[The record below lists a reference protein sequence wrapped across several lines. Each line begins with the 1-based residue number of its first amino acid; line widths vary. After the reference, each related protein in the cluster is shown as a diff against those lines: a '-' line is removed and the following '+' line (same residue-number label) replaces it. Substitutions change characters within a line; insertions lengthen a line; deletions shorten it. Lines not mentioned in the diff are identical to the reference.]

1 MRIALIIVR
10 YGVEIVGGAET
21 AARKL
26 MERLAA
32 RGHHVEV
39 LTTCLRHLQTQAD
52 AFREGQAM
60 INGVPVR
67 RLPAGSDSYRAPDTI
82 ARIEM
87 KMEASLPLTI
97 EEQYRMVDAGLHSPK
112 LYAYLSAHGAQYDFL
127 VFSHYWMGLTYYG
140 ATLFPDKAIIWPHLH
155 DFEPF
160 AHAEPTRLLLED
172 SLGIVLNSQW
182 EMEFAKDE
190 LGVTNPRMKVIGL
203 GIEEDPGDPAFAEE
217 VYRVKAPFMLYAGQ
231 LEQGKNVPLL
241 IEYFLRYKERGPS
254 DLKLVLM
261 GTGPEPVPRH
271 ADVVPLGFIPEDHKR
286 HVFAAATLL
295 CQPSVRESFSLVIM
309 ESWLQGVPVLVHRDC
324 GVTRHHCRSSNGG
337 LYFAGY
343 DEFEACLDLLLGSPS
358 LRATMGQNGRRY
370 VVSNFNWDTVVDR
383 FEEALQAWAKGR

>member
-10 YGVEIVGGAET
+10 YGLEIVGGAET

-26 MERLAA
+26 MERVAA
-32 RGHHVEV
+32 RGHCVDV

-52 AFREGQAM
+52 SYPEGQTV
-60 INGVPVR
+60 INGTPVR
-67 RLPAGSDSYRAPDTI
+67 RFPAESDATRAADAI

-87 KMEASLPLTI
+87 KLEASLPLTLD
-97 EEQYRMVDAGLHSPK
+97 EQYMMVDAGIHSPK
-112 LYAYLSAHGAQYDFL
+112 LYSHLSADGAQYDFL

-160 AHAEPTRLLLED
+160 AYSEPTRLLLEE
-172 SLGIVLNSQW
+172 SRGIVLNSQW
-182 EMEFAKDE
+182 EMEFATNE
-190 LGVTNPRMKVIGL
+190 LGVRNPRMKVIGL
-203 GIEEDPGDPAFAEE
+203 GIEEEPGDPAFAER
-217 VYRVKAPFMLYAGQ
+217 VYRVRAPFMLYSGQ

-241 IEYFLRYKERGPS
+241 MDYFLRYKERGLS

-261 GTGPEPVPRH
+261 GTGPEPVPGH
-271 ADVVPLGFIPEDHKR
+271 PDLIPLGFIPEDDKR

-324 GVTRHHCRSSNGG
+324 GVTKHHCLASNGG
-337 LYFAGY
+337 LYFADY
-343 DEFEACLDLLLGSPS
+343 DEFEACLDLLLDSPS

-370 VVSNFNWDTVVDR
+370 VVSNFNWDVVADR
-383 FEEALQAWAKGR
+383 LEEALQSWAKDR